1 MVVKAEKYKGK
12 VAQITAMELQD
23 VNNNGH
29 KTFRHGSIE
38 CWRPDKLMSD
48 CLYEQLL

>member
-1 MVVKAEKYKGK
+1 MNQILPLIGRDKALL
-12 VAQITAMELQD
+12 LQD

-38 CWRPDKLMSD
+38 CWRPDKLTSD